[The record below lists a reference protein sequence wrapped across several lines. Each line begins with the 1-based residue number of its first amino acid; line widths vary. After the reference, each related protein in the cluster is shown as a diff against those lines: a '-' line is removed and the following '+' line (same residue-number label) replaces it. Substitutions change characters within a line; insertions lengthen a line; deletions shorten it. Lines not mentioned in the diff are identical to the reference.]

1 MNLTLL
7 SAAIAAALGFG
18 TAWSIQSQRLTKL
31 ELNHAET
38 RIANQS
44 AARKVLERVT
54 LQVSTAQNDA
64 VERGRVLADAAAAS
78 RRESDGLR
86 QSIATAMRASAV
98 SHDACNRIV
107 TAQSV
112 VLAAG
117 SEFIQRLAGDADQ
130 CFSDQRLMQDA
141 WPR

>member
-1 MNLTLL
+1 MNLTLI

-18 TAWSIQSQRLTKL
+18 TAWSIQSQRITKMELTY
-31 ELNHAET
+31 AET

-64 VERGRVLADAAAAS
+64 VARGRVLRADAAAARNELDKL
-78 RRESDGLR
+78 RRASDNAVR
-86 QSIATAMRASAV
+86 AATASL
-98 SHDACNRIV
+98 DACTGAVV
-107 TAQSV
+107 TYSGLLDSCGRA
-112 VLAAG
+112 LTDLGAK
-117 SEFIQRLAGDADQ
+117 ADGHA
-130 CFSDQRLMQDA
+130 SDVRTLTDA